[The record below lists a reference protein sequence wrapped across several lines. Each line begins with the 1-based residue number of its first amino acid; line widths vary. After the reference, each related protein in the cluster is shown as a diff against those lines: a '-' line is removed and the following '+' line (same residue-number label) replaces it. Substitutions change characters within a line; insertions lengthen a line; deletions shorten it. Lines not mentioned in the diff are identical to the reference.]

1 MRFALAMRS
10 TPTAIPSA
18 AGVDPV
24 AAAAAASDPAR
35 RQRLA
40 GLAAILLITVVAYLP
55 IFRGGFIWDDETYVT
70 GNRLLRTLAGLR
82 AIWLEPGP
90 PQYYPLTQTTLW
102 LEYHLWGLHPLGYH
116 LANVLLHALNAGLVW
131 LVLGRLA
138 VPGAWMAAAVFALH
152 PVHVESVA
160 WVTELKN
167 VQAGAFSLLAL
178 LLYLRFALGRRSAGL
193 YALAFVAFVLAV
205 LSKTVACTVPA
216 AALVCVWWTRGS
228 LRRGDVVPLVPFFL
242 VGLVGGLGTAMVE
255 KYQVGAQGAD
265 WTLSAADRCVLAG
278 RALWFYAAKLVAPI
292 RLSFFYPRWTID
304 AGVPWQWLF
313 CLAAVG
319 VVAALWMLRHR
330 IGRGPLAA
338 VLYFAITLAP
348 ALGFVDVYL
357 FRYSFVADHFQ
368 YLASLGPITLVVALG
383 AAGARKVPALG
394 AAARLACGGLLLAL
408 GAATWS
414 RAHVFADQE
423 TLWRDT
429 VSKNPRAWSAYNN
442 LGTLLLERGRPAE
455 AVPVIE
461 RALALRPEVPEIHH
475 TMADAWNRL
484 GRRDEA
490 RTEYARALAVAPGY
504 APAHNGLGLL
514 LLDEGKATEAIAEF
528 EQAIRLRPD
537 LPAPFYN
544 LGNALVALERWG
556 EAEPYYERA
565 LQIAPDFAEAHNN
578 LANLYASR
586 GNLAGASEHY
596 ERALALK
603 PDLRQA
609 RDNLNTVR
617 AQQQSAPT
625 DR

>member
-1 MRFALAMRS
+1 M
-10 TPTAIPSA
+10 PTAPRAIPSP
-18 AGVDPV
+18 AGVGPV
-24 AAAAAASDPAR
+24 AAATAASDPAG

-40 GLAAILLITVVAYLP
+40 GIAAILLITAVAYLP

-70 GNRLLRTLAGLR
+70 GNRLLRSLAGLR

-90 PQYYPLTQTTLW
+90 PQYYPLTQTTFW
-102 LEYHLWGLHPLGYH
+102 LEYHLWGLRPLGYH
-116 LANVLLHALNAGLVW
+116 LANVFLHALNAALVW

-167 VQAGAFSLLAL
+167 VQAGVFSLLAL
-178 LLYLRFALGRRSAGL
+178 LAYLRFALGRRSAGL
-193 YALAFVAFVLAV
+193 YALAVVAFVLAV

-216 AALVCVWWTRGS
+216 AALVCVWWKRGS
-228 LRRGDVVPLVPFFL
+228 LGRGDVVPLVPFFL
-242 VGLVGGLGTAMVE
+242 VGLAGGLGTAMVE
-255 KYQVGAQGAD
+255 KYRVGAQGAD

-292 RLSFFYPRWTID
+292 RLSFFYPRWAID
-304 AGVPWQWLF
+304 AGVGWQWLF
-313 CLAAVG
+313 SLAAVG
-319 VVAALWMLRHR
+319 VVAALWMLRDR

-394 AAARLACGGLLLAL
+394 RAARLACGGLLLAL

-414 RAHVFADQE
+414 RAHVFADLE

-429 VSKNPRAWSAYNN
+429 VSKNPAAWSAYNN
-442 LGTLLLERGRPAE
+442 LGTLLLERGRAAE

-461 RALALRPEVPEIHH
+461 RALALRPDVPEIHH
-475 TMADAWNRL
+475 TMADAWSRL

-490 RTEYARALAVAPGY
+490 RAEYARALAVAPGY
-504 APAHNGLGLL
+504 APAHNALGLL

-544 LGNALVALERWG
+544 LGNALVALDRWG
-556 EAEPYYERA
+556 EAEPYYQRA
-565 LQIAPDFAEAHNN
+565 LEIAPEFAEAHNN

-586 GNLAGASEHY
+586 GNVAGAIEHY
-596 ERALALK
+596 EQALALK
-603 PDLRQA
+603 PDLREA
-609 RDNLNTVR
+609 RDNLNAVR
-617 AQQQSAPT
+617 AQQPSAPT
-625 DR
+625 GR

>member
-1 MRFALAMRS
+1 M
-10 TPTAIPSA
+10 
-18 AGVDPV
+18 
-24 AAAAAASDPAR
+24 
-35 RQRLA
+35 
-40 GLAAILLITVVAYLP
+40 
-55 IFRGGFIWDDETYVT
+55 
-70 GNRLLRTLAGLR
+70 
-82 AIWLEPGP
+82 
-90 PQYYPLTQTTLW
+90 
-102 LEYHLWGLHPLGYH
+102 
-116 LANVLLHALNAGLVW
+116 
-131 LVLGRLA
+131 
-138 VPGAWMAAAVFALH
+138 
-152 PVHVESVA
+152 
-160 WVTELKN
+160 
-167 VQAGAFSLLAL
+167 
-178 LLYLRFALGRRSAGL
+178 
-193 YALAFVAFVLAV
+193 LAV

-319 VVAALWMLRHR
+319 VVAGLWMLRDR

-461 RALALRPEVPEIHH
+461 RALALRPDVPEIHH
-475 TMADAWNRL
+475 TMADTWNRL

-565 LQIAPDFAEAHNN
+565 LQIAPEFAEAHNN

-586 GNLAGASEHY
+586 GNLAGAIEHY
-596 ERALALK
+596 EKALALK

-617 AQQQSAPT
+617 AQQQSAPPG
-625 DR
+625 R